1 MFSGIFQCIWIWV
14 QGPVELGN
22 LRHFSQFLARLHF
35 SAEEL
40 LLYPRRRRPRRR
52 PRPHA
57 KC

>member
-1 MFSGIFQCIWIWV
+1 MTLPFELEQGHIFCLFV
-14 QGPVELGN
+14 L
-22 LRHFSQFLARLHF
+22 LARPHF

-40 LLYPRRRRPRRR
+40 LLYPRR